1 MVEQLFYSRYWV
13 LPRNHPK
20 IPCESM
26 KQLVAFWR
34 LTRMIPTIRPIAISA
49 ARSLLMVV
57 IALLIVMVLLP
68 AALAVQAASG

>member
-1 MVEQLFYSRYWV
+1 MIEHLFYSRHWV
-13 LPRNHPK
+13 LPEHHPK

-34 LTRMIPTIRPIAISA
+34 LTRMIPTIRPIALSA

-57 IALLIVMVLLP
+57 LALLLVMVLLP